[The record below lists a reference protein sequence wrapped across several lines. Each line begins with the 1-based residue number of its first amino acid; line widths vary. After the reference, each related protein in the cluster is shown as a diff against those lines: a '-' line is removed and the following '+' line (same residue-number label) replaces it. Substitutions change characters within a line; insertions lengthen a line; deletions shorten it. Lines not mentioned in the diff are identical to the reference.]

1 MYQVLLFLHVASF
14 AIWMGIVVASLM
26 LIKSMQ
32 PKLTDF
38 EAKEIPEFVKVL
50 KSYIGWEVKIVDV
63 MFLTV
68 IITGAL
74 LAHFYIGWNTW
85 TITKGILVF
94 FQLFATIG
102 YVFVAVR
109 KLEYPCKPSEFKKW
123 YTLFTISLSF
133 FTAMLLFVFFGR

>member
-1 MYQVLLFLHVASF
+1 MYQVLLFLHIVSF
-14 AIWMGIVVASLM
+14 AVWMGIVVASLM
-26 LIKSMQ
+26 LIKSLQ

-38 EAKEIPEFVKVL
+38 KAAEVQEFAKML
-50 KSYIGWEVKIVDV
+50 KNYIGLEVKIVDV

-68 IITGAL
+68 ITTGAS
-74 LAHFYIGWNTW
+74 LAHFYIGWNAW

-94 FQLFATIG
+94 LQLLATIG

-109 KLEYPCKPSEFKKW
+109 NIEYPCQPSEFKKW

-133 FTAMLLFVFFGR
+133 FTAILLFVFFGR